1 MWGCTCIPS
10 TIYQVLYPLKRH
22 FHCAQAQH
30 FLVFCWL
37 LMALIRDP
45 GKGTLKGLKPY
56 LPPTLTYWTTLR
68 MVRSGQWDAQA
79 VLTALATTT
88 LRSLPPP
95 ADGVLY
101 LIGDSTL
108 KPKQGRKHP
117 VGHVTRHSEHD
128 PYVFGFEL
136 VLLMASWGHV
146 RAPIALGLIDPTIRG
161 HQNILFRQMLRDFVP
176 PAWVRQIIV
185 VADAGYAANE
195 TLRLITEKHYTY
207 VFAMPRTRKFTN
219 GKHLRDLVHH
229 LPKSCYYR
237 RASHKPDGRRQDY
250 WVFMRRATLHKLGDV
265 TIVLSK
271 KRRNDGPKGVKILV
285 TNLTTTSAGAILSIY
300 ARRWGVELTIKELKS
315 GLHLGQMQVT
325 KESQRVERS
334 VILSVLAYLLLVR
347 LYGQDGA
354 CTQAWSLFRLKERFI
369 GEVAQEAITRT
380 ERKWQRKWKQLKDVA

>member
-10 TIYQVLYPLKRH
+10 KIYQVLYPFKRH
-22 FHCAQAQH
+22 FRCAQGQH

-37 LMALIRDP
+37 VIALIRDP
-45 GKGTLKGLKPY
+45 GKGTLKGLQAY
-56 LPPTLTYWTTLR
+56 LPPTLQYWTTLR

-79 VLTALATTT
+79 VLTDMATAT

-108 KPKQGRKHP
+108 KPKRGRKHP
-117 VGHVTRHSEHD
+117 VGHITRHSEHD
-128 PYVFGFEL
+128 PYLFGFEL
-136 VLLMASWGHV
+136 VLLIASWDRV
-146 RAPIALGLIDPTIRG
+146 RVPMALGLIDPKIRG
-161 HQNILFRQMLRDFVP
+161 HQNILFRQMLKDFVP
-176 PAWVRQIIV
+176 PTWAQHIVV

-195 TLRLITEKHYTY
+195 TLRLIAEQHYAY

-219 GKHLRDLVHH
+219 GKHLRDLVQH

-237 RASHKPDGRRQDY
+237 RASHKPDGRRKDY
-250 WVFMRRATLHKLGDV
+250 WVFTRRAMLHKLGDV

-271 KRRNDGPKGVKILV
+271 KRRNDGPKGVKIIV
-285 TNLTTTSAGAILSIY
+285 TNLTEASAGAILSIY

-325 KESQRVERS
+325 KESERVGRS
-334 VILSVLAYLLLVR
+334 VALSVLAYLLLVR
-347 LYGQDGA
+347 LYGHDEA
-354 CTQAWSLFRLKERFI
+354 FTQEWSLFKLKERFI
-369 GEVAQEAITRT
+369 GEVAEDAVRRT
-380 ERKWQRKWKQLKDVA
+380 ALKWQRKWKQFKDVA